1 MLSLKLPVQVNIIT
15 MNLNKE
21 LTKALI
27 KRAVTS
33 LVVLFLLITFVFFLL
48 RISPGDPSQKF
59 ISPQLSPELAK
70 KVKESFNLNSPL
82 WMQYEAFLINLVKG
96 NLGISYNYRLPVTS
110 VIEEYLPFTL
120 IFSSISFLIQVLSG
134 FLLALLTVKKRSGL
148 FDKAVSKVSLA
159 VYATPSFVIGVIL
172 IFFFSEK
179 LNLFPSSGL
188 RSFDSGSFSFFQN
201 FEDYLSHLVLPLIT
215 LSLPGI
221 ALFYKYLRD
230 NFEDVYNRQFVI
242 NLRSLGF
249 TEKEITRKHVIPNAI
264 NPLISVAGIELGILF
279 SGALITEVIFALP
292 GMGRLTINAI
302 LTRDYPMVIGCSLVA
317 GILIILSNLA
327 ADIIRANLDKRLIN
341 GSLN

>member
-1 MLSLKLPVQVNIIT
+1 MK
-15 MNLNKE
+15 KE
-21 LTKALI
+21 LTKVLI
-27 KRAVTS
+27 KRVSTS
-33 LVVLFLLITFVFFLL
+33 LVVVFLLITFVFFLL

-82 WMQYEAFLINLVKG
+82 FVQYESFIVNLAQG
-96 NLGISYNYRLPVTS
+96 NLGISYDYRLPVSS
-110 VIEEYLPFTL
+110 VIGEYLPFTL
-120 IFSSISFLIQVLSG
+120 VFASLSFIIQVLSG
-134 FLLALLTVKKRSGL
+134 FLLALVTVKKRNGL
-148 FDKAVSKVSLA
+148 LDKTISKTSLA

-172 IFFFSEK
+172 IFLFSEQ
-179 LNLFPSSGL
+179 LHLFPSSGL
-188 RSFDSGSFSFFQN
+188 RSFDAGSFSIFQS
-201 FEDYLSHLVLPLIT
+201 FTDYLNHLVLPLIT

-221 ALFYKYLRD
+221 AVFYKYLRD
-230 NFEDVYNRQFVI
+230 NLEDVYNKQFVV

-249 TEKEITRKHVIPNAI
+249 TEKEIARKHVIPNAV

-302 LTRDYPMVIGCSLVA
+302 LTRDYPLVTGCSLVA
-317 GILIILSNLA
+317 GFLIILSNLA
-327 ADIIRANLDKRLIN
+327 ADIIRANLDKRLIR